1 MSSLIVGAAL
11 FVCCAYVGFG
21 ICDLYKRRSAF
32 FDALIEYLDSLE
44 RGISYAK
51 TPLPKLTE
59 DFAADKKGELF
70 MLLRKFAGDIR
81 AGQKTEFKSPIFSA
95 YEKRRVVEML
105 DSLGK
110 YDTDTQLTE
119 LRRYRA
125 LFAPTREIA
134 VKKYSTTGKLA
145 AKLGVL
151 VGIAVML
158 ALA

>member
-1 MSSLIVGAAL
+1 MYTLIAGAAL

-21 ICDLYKRRSAF
+21 VSDIYKRRSVF
-32 FDALIEYLDSLE
+32 FDALVEYLDSLE

-59 DFAADKKGELF
+59 DFAADRKGELF
-70 MLLRKFAGDIR
+70 ALLRKFACDIR
-81 AGQKTEFKSPIFSA
+81 SGQKTEFKSPVFSA
-95 YEKRRVVEML
+95 YERRRVTEML

-125 LFAPTREIA
+125 LFVPARDGA
-134 VKKYSTTGKLA
+134 AKKYSTTGKLA
-145 AKLGVL
+145 AKLGIL